1 LLVEIRQTKNQ
12 KLKTKNKQQA
22 PSNKEQTTLK
32 SYIMK
37 PLKFLAFF
45 IIPMGLIIAAVPQ
58 NKTKPYKLTADQLL
72 GEANARTQYITPETV
87 ADLIVKKDPSFQLID
102 VRNKDDFEKFSLPGA
117 INIPVSDLLSDK
129 YSDVL
134 NQDVKMNIFYSN
146 GTITANEAWMVTRQ
160 LGYKNNFVLEGG
172 LNYWFDAILNPQKPA
187 STSPD
192 EEFAKY
198 DFRLS
203 AGKALGGGMTVQS
216 NQTQSTET
224 AKPAIQSAPKKKKAA
239 GGC

>member
-1 LLVEIRQTKNQ
+1 
-12 KLKTKNKQQA
+12 
-22 PSNKEQTTLK
+22 
-32 SYIMK
+32 MK
-37 PLKFLAFF
+37 PLRLLALF

-72 GEANARTQYITPETV
+72 AEASTRTQYIAPETV
-87 ADLIVKKDPSFQLID
+87 ADMIIKKDPSFQLID
-102 VRNKDDFEKFSLPGA
+102 VRNQDDFEKFSLPGA
-117 INIPVSDLLSDK
+117 INIPATDLLSDK
-129 YSDVL
+129 YTDIL

-146 GTITANEAWMVTRQ
+146 GTITANEVWMVTRQ

-172 LNYWFDAILNPQKPA
+172 LNYWFEAILNPQKPA

-203 AGKALGGGMTVQS
+203 AGKALGGGLSVQAAPNNAS
-216 NQTQSTET
+216 AS
-224 AKPAIQSAPKKKKAA
+224 AKPAIQAAPKKKKAA